1 MSKFTRFSVILACL
15 ALVLVGLYLYTSR
28 LTVEAELRVVPASY
42 MPKDF
47 QEASE
52 AFFGKEE
59 AEKLNI
65 DDFSFV
71 LLSAQAK
78 CHSPFGAEWITLTL
92 DPLPEDVCVHEA
104 SAGPVDLPAFGS
116 IESENRLYITL
127 LTRAQDAPRK
137 ARLEYYIRGRY
148 LYADSAQEE

>member
-1 MSKFTRFSVILACL
+1 MSRFTRFSVILACV
-15 ALVLVGLYLYTSR
+15 ALVLVGLYLYSSR

-42 MPKDF
+42 MPRDF
-47 QEASE
+47 KEACDAYYGE
-52 AFFGKEE
+52 NA
-59 AEKLNI
+59 AETLNI
-65 DDFSFV
+65 DDYCFV

-78 CHSPFGAEWITLTL
+78 CLSPFGAEWITLTL

-116 IESENRLYITL
+116 LGSEDRLYITL
-127 LTRAQDAPRK
+127 LTRAQDSPRK

-148 LYADSAQEE
+148 LYADIAQEE